1 MVTPREVVHREP
13 AWGEH
18 ADSVIAT
25 DVTLADGST
34 ASEQLWGRQVAEDLY
49 ELCCIPFFA
58 LDLAMGD
65 VVEVDAHHRITR
77 VVRPSGRYVF
87 RVHLGT
93 SAHALADT
101 IDALEEAGGLL
112 EWSGMSMI
120 AVDARDATHASEVE
134 SFLAERRDAGHLTYE
149 VGRT

>member
-1 MVTPREVVHREP
+1 MNVQREIVHREP

-18 ADSVIAT
+18 ADSVVAT
-25 DVTLADGST
+25 AVTLADGS
-34 ASEQLWGRQVAEDLY
+34 AAIEQLWGRQVAEDLY

-65 VVEVDAHHRITR
+65 VVEVDANHRITR

-87 RVHLGT
+87 RVQLGS

-101 IDALEEAGGLL
+101 IDALEDAGGLL

-120 AVDARDATHASEVE
+120 AVDARDATHASEIAD
-134 SFLAERRDAGHLTYE
+134 FLGERRDGGHLTYE
-149 VGRT
+149 LGRS

>member
-1 MVTPREVVHREP
+1 MVTPREIVHREP

-18 ADSVIAT
+18 ADSVVAT
-25 DVTLADGST
+25 PVTLTDGT
-34 ASEQLWGRQVAEDLY
+34 AATEQLWARQVAEDLY

-58 LDLAMGD
+58 FDLAMGD
-65 VVEVDAHHRITR
+65 VVEVDANHRITR

-87 RVHLGT
+87 RVRLGT

-101 IDALEEAGGLL
+101 IDRLEEAGGLL

-120 AVDARDATHASEVE
+120 AVDARDAMHAQEVVD
-134 SFLAERRDAGHLTYE
+134 FLTERQDAGHLTYD
-149 VGRT
+149 VGRS

>member
-1 MVTPREVVHREP
+1 MNVQREIVHREP

-18 ADSVIAT
+18 ADSVVAT
-25 DVTLADGST
+25 AVTLADGS
-34 ASEQLWGRQVAEDLY
+34 AAIEQLWGRQVAEDLY

-65 VVEVDAHHRITR
+65 VVEVDANHRITR

-87 RVHLGT
+87 RVQLGS

-101 IDALEEAGGLL
+101 IDALEDAGGLL

-120 AVDARDATHASEVE
+120 AVDARDATHAGEIAD
-134 SFLAERRDAGHLTYE
+134 FLGERRDAGHLTYE
-149 VGRT
+149 LGRS